1 MELSKKPEVDIS
13 KLHPSLVTI
22 QSTVYHLWEA
32 FFPEDVDGAT
42 ITSGHE
48 DIANPRVH
56 APTSKHYIVNNAS
69 GFGEAFDLRAHDV
82 QQAKVT
88 IFVGL
93 LWTTLTVVHGDF
105 FKIFAEGMLTGNSH
119 IHIQLK

>member
-1 MELSKKPEVDIS
+1 MALSKKPEVDIS
-13 KLHPSLVTI
+13 KLHPNLLDTLPTI
-22 QSTVYHLWEA
+22 EKAWNA
-32 FFPEDVDGAT
+32 FFPEDIDGGT

-48 DIANPRVH
+48 VTTPLVH
-56 APTSKHYIVNNAS
+56 GEKSKHYITNNAS
-69 GFGEAFDLRAHDV
+69 GLGEAVDIRAHDV

-88 IFVGL
+88 IFVGI
-93 LWTTLTVVHGDF
+93 LWTTLTVIHGDK